1 MATMANTSSVP
12 PKKIT
17 PRHHQLAAFKA
28 MGLPNAIIEERTGYT
43 QSRISVLLSDPRI
56 DALVIEYRNQF
67 LTGQIAD
74 QSQRLTQELGKTLDT
89 VLKWRDDVDPTAS
102 LRACDMILSRAMPAV
117 SKHVEDRTVRIILE
131 KHAIQRI
138 DAADAEMEIVNAQI
152 EGEV

>member
-1 MATMANTSSVP
+1 MANISSVP

-28 MGLPNAIIEERTGYT
+28 MGLSNATIEERTGYT

-89 VLKWRDDVDPTAS
+89 VLKWRDDLDPTAS
-102 LRACDMILSRAMPAV
+102 LRACDMILARAMPAA

-131 KHAIQRI
+131 KHEIQRI
-138 DAADAEMEIVNAQI
+138 EAADAEMEIVNAQI
-152 EGEV
+152 QDDAS

>member
-1 MATMANTSSVP
+1 MANTSSVP

-28 MGLPNAIIEERTGYT
+28 MGLSNATIEERTGYT

-67 LTGQIAD
+67 LSSQIAD
-74 QSQRLTQELGKTLDT
+74 QTQRLTQELGKTLDT
-89 VLKWRDDVDPTAS
+89 VLKWRDDLDPTAS
-102 LRACDMILSRAMPAV
+102 LRACDMILARAMPAA

-131 KHAIQRI
+131 KHEIQRI
-138 DAADAEMEIVNAQI
+138 EAADAEMEIVNAQI
-152 EGEV
+152 QDDAS